1 MGRVEGY
8 VEHIRFRNPD
18 NGYTVLTLDMSD
30 DEETLVGIF
39 NYINEGEYIGANG
52 EYVDHPVHGPQFQV
66 SSYEILEPD
75 DMEGMLRYLGFRGDQ
90 RNRSRSCKADREEI
104 SRGYFPDH

>member
-66 SSYEILEPD
+66 SSYEILE
-75 DMEGMLRYLGFRGDQ
+75 GMKVAQDYKKVYKKSLQ
-90 RNRSRSCKADREEI
+90 I
-104 SRGYFPDH
+104 I